1 MDQLRPRQE
10 AIRLGHRH
18 YLGRPC
24 MHCGNRKRYV
34 LGSTCFECN
43 LRRSRE
49 EYQRLR
55 QAVNGKDKP

>member
-1 MDQLRPRQE
+1 MELQPRQE

-24 MHCGNRKRYV
+24 INCGCRKRYV

-49 EYQRLR
+49 TYAKLR
-55 QAVNGKDKP
+55 QAVAGKAKP